1 MGNWL
6 YLICIISCI
15 CKVVLGDVSDE
26 GLCLQP
32 GVRFLVARLLSP
44 WRDRCDWV
52 MRPSRVWCQ
61 SLQAELV
68 QRWVRRGH
76 FLVVDSSSNVH
87 IETLPHFPSSGWWAL
102 RHPYLICRRTEEEV
116 EGTPL
121 YERTSLWRGVGDGLK
136 ESWVPL
142 GWMAHLLGRF
152 KKMLLS
158 GCLTWGNLEVTRRAE
173 WLLNEQGILG
183 SSN

>member
-52 MRPSRVWCQ
+52 MRPSWVWCQ

-76 FLVVDSSSNVH
+76 FLFVDSSSNVH

-121 YERTSLWRGVGDGLK
+121 YEKNQFTERSWGWAEGELSSFGMNGASVGKVQKDALIRLLDLRQHRSHQK
-136 ESWVPL
+136 SR
-142 GWMAHLLGRF
+142 MAAKWAGHPG
-152 KKMLLS
+152 
-158 GCLTWGNLEVTRRAE
+158 
-173 WLLNEQGILG
+173 QQ
-183 SSN
+183 